1 MKKDLMLIAGMS
13 QHLMEVYSALRLSK
27 ITVIHAENAY
37 DAKAGLEMHSP
48 AFVLLDFDIEG
59 ANFLLNEIAFGQ
71 HIPQPYIM
79 ISAEY
84 ADGNDR
90 AAMLKRG
97 ADYCTDKPINAHE
110 VLAVIGTV
118 LR

>member
-48 AFVLLDFDIEG
+48 AFVLLDFDIE
-59 ANFLLNEIAFGQ
+59 
-71 HIPQPYIM
+71 
-79 ISAEY
+79 
-84 ADGNDR
+84 
-90 AAMLKRG
+90 
-97 ADYCTDKPINAHE
+97 
-110 VLAVIGTV
+110 
-118 LR
+118 